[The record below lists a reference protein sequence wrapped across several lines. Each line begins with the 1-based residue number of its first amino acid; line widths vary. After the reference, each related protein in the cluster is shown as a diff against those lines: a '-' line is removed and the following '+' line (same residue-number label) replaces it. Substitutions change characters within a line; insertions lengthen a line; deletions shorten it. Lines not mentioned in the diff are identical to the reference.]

1 MRPESQKDIC
11 MLDRAFSNRPE
22 KSYNIVIRIKSGL
35 FKLGILAYK
44 HVSLETNYI
53 YIVLRTYSM
62 FIHFLYMILR
72 TYDSIF
78 SISFASGLNILLRIG
93 SCNLLLHIC
102 IYLLH
107 VL

>member
-44 HVSLETNYI
+44 NVSLETNYI
-53 YIVLRTYSM
+53 LLRTCSI
-62 FIHFLYMILR
+62 FIHFIY
-72 TYDSIF
+72 
-78 SISFASGLNILLRIG
+78 ISQ
-93 SCNLLLHIC
+93 NL
-102 IYLLH
+102 
-107 VL
+107 